1 MSEAAQ
7 TTEQAEQPEVTTR
20 STIKEPTGVRR
31 EPKPGS
37 KKDIV
42 YQAGITEEGGDIKA
56 LSEQMGCTTSNVRQ
70 HVAQCHTKLGF
81 GYKIEG
87 DRFWITG
94 DPTESWA
101 TQAAEKE
108 AAQAA
113 KKAEKAEEK
122 AKTDPD
128 VSSEGPE
135 SDEDFL
141 E

>member
-1 MSEAAQ
+1 LSIRPVSPKRVA
-7 TTEQAEQPEVTTR
+7 T
-20 STIKEPTGVRR
+20 SRR
-31 EPKPGS
+31 CP
-37 KKDIV
+37 
-42 YQAGITEEGGDIKA
+42 
-56 LSEQMGCTTSNVRQ
+56 NR
-70 HVAQCHTKLGF
+70 
-81 GYKIEG
+81 